1 MTDDQIRKAAAEA
14 FDRTLT
20 EGALSRIEAVYR
32 AGMEAGR
39 AEASKRSL
47 MISGADSAGDM
58 AAFLRRL
65 ENDPEEV
72 ARLMGGAG
80 ATKTKRRKETKGDAV
95 GVDEIVQAGADRQ
108 HAEDWMRVRKQH
120 KAPLTRTSWEAMGR
134 EAAKAGF
141 TIGQAVQMCAERGW
155 RGFRSEYVSGGNQHA
170 RPAESFQSQA
180 ALARVQRIA
189 PGAARKD
196 AEPQKNWLQKW
207 NEVID
212 DAGQPRL
219 R

>member
-1 MTDDQIRKAAAEA
+1 MTKREVPDMTDDQIRKAAAEA

-39 AEASKRSL
+39 AEA
-47 MISGADSAGDM
+47 
-58 AAFLRRL
+58 AAK
-65 ENDPEEV
+65 P
-72 ARLMGGAG
+72 
-80 ATKTKRRKETKGDAV
+80 KRRKAAPSAV
-95 GVDEIVQAGADRQ
+95 TVFDLVDDGVAQQ
-108 HAEDWMRVRKQH
+108 HAEDWMRVRQGH
-120 KAPLTRTSWEAMGR
+120 KAPLTITAWDAMHR
-134 EAAKAGF
+134 EAKAAGI
-141 TIGQAVQMCAERGW
+141 TIAQAVQMCAERGW
-155 RGFRSEYVSGGNQHA
+155 RGFRADYVSGGNQHA

-189 PGAARKD
+189 PGAARKPTPLESD
-196 AEPQKNWLQKW
+196 ARRIYEACKASVLG
-207 NEVID
+207 ED